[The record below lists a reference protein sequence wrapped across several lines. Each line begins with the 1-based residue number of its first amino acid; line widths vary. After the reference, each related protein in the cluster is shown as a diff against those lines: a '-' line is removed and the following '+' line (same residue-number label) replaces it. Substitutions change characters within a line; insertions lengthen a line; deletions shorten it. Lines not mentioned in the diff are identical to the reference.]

1 MSNAFDLCSLSQD
14 ELKSYLE
21 ALGELGFR
29 AKQVFSWLHQ
39 KKAAGFEEM
48 SNLPKSLREKLAES
62 ASLPGLTREV
72 VQVSK
77 NDGTQKYLF
86 SLPDGNMIESVLM
99 RYSYG
104 NSVCI
109 SSQVGCRMGC
119 RFCASTVDGLARNLT
134 AGEMLAQVYE
144 IEKELGERISNVV
157 VMGSGE
163 PMDNYDNVVRFIRLL
178 SDKDGLNISQRS
190 ITVSTCGLVPEIRRF
205 AEEELQVTLALS
217 LHAADDATRQRLMPI
232 ANRYAL
238 IDVLDAC
245 AYYFEKTGR
254 RVSFEYS
261 LVAGVND
268 TPEEAKKLI
277 ALLRR
282 RKGHVNLIPVNP
294 VVERSLKE
302 PSMAAVHRFRDALE
316 HAGINVT
323 IRKEMGRD
331 IDGAC
336 GQLRRRYRDKREQ
349 GNSKEE

>member
-1 MSNAFDLCSLSQD
+1 MSNALDLCSLSQD

-21 ALGELGFR
+21 ALGEPGFR

-77 NDGTQKYLF
+77 TDGTQKYLF

-238 IDVLDAC
+238 IEV
-245 AYYFEKTGR
+245 
-254 RVSFEYS
+254 

>member
-1 MSNAFDLCSLSQD
+1 M
-14 ELKSYLE
+14 
-21 ALGELGFR
+21 
-29 AKQVFSWLHQ
+29 
-39 KKAAGFEEM
+39 
-48 SNLPKSLREKLAES
+48 
-62 ASLPGLTREV
+62 
-72 VQVSK
+72 
-77 NDGTQKYLF
+77 
-86 SLPDGNMIESVLM
+86 
-99 RYSYG
+99 
-104 NSVCI
+104 
-109 SSQVGCRMGC
+109 
-119 RFCASTVDGLARNLT
+119 
-134 AGEMLAQVYE
+134 
-144 IEKELGERISNVV
+144 
-157 VMGSGE
+157 
-163 PMDNYDNVVRFIRLL
+163 
-178 SDKDGLNISQRS
+178 
-190 ITVSTCGLVPEIRRF
+190 
-205 AEEELQVTLALS
+205 QVTLALS